1 MMRETPINRSV
12 SPIMSLMFPSLFP
25 HPSAR
30 PPQDGTPGYTAQARL
45 FLPDLVFTSE
55 DGQHV
60 PGPEVAPTRGPTSV

>member
-1 MMRETPINRSV
+1 MMRETPINSSV
-12 SPIMSLMFPSLFP
+12 SPILSWVFPSLFP

-30 PPQDGTPGYTAQARL
+30 PTQNGTPGDGAQTRF

-60 PGPEVAPTRGPTSV
+60 PGSEVAPTRGPTSF